1 MNTSESSGL
10 VEHVVGDR
18 ECFQD
23 LRCDDVPTVCEQSE
37 LPMPPTPK
45 SLPSSVKSESVNN
58 HLVIKPN
65 AQEECAIAQKIQQQ
79 PLMIDYNHQRASKES
94 PCNLRRQDKLFTIMR
109 NKNSSHDLASSL
121 MSPDSTNISPNISH
135 TKTDNKEKSPANSR
149 VMGKLAK
156 PSGSCGFRSVQ
167 MLHTDSQKAYSKSS
181 CKNLDSFNEMVSKI
195 HAQCRPLKNS
205 SIPQKS
211 EEMPRFRT
219 VKRDNFSFPKITFNQ
234 DLRECEAPNLEGLV
248 MNHFPPCDDDS
259 TTSSGVENN
268 HDAAAPLKYPR
279 VAENVMKM
287 FSPTSIA
294 GGNLQVCSQQDQ
306 RSLSHQQP
314 TTSRQIHQS
323 ERDSSS
329 GRFSRWS
336 GRPFTMP
343 QRHWFPMEKDGQL
356 DHMRSS
362 PTLGSSPS
370 SSVFSDPYVRSS
382 PPSRPSSRISLRNEY
397 DEPDD
402 ESSEQPDSSLLL
414 VHQIAAVEN
423 ITEKKVRVAE
433 LAASFTDC
441 SNIYSSGTKFN
452 SIMKACRNGVLS
464 PEVREVIGALGISV
478 MLECIRQK
486 IFSEAELTILSLQLH
501 KLSFL
506 NNLVSWKDGCSE
518 QQLAVKALQ
527 VLYHMKNY
535 SLFIDILEETSW
547 SGDVEDVR
555 TRLQLLNEVLDVLRQ
570 LGKNKVSLWY
580 TGKILAFLVTYYHRD
595 TKMLHNYHNFL
606 DLPGHLEAA
615 WEWVEALEV
624 VGVVE
629 QFTVILNTA
638 LRLRLPFSQ
647 HFIYHLMN
655 RGIGVG
661 SREMVMSPERSYG
674 EPSLLLTIPP
684 RECASLK
691 WKGKQRQGR
700 GSKRRGSFQGTCR
713 GGRPRGY
720 RLGQA
725 ALDRQQN

>member
-1 MNTSESSGL
+1 MMAIHDLSMTLDLLWVQMNFMTPEIDILKCLLEEGIAKGPAMLQPLCSFVCRLPEQVLRPLEGSLSCLLSACTPSSQHIKSQIIQHCKKFGINLRPLFNDSALLIEEQTEHYQCNSSVFLKEKNSSINNDSNTTSNSNSTISDDLSNNRFINCNHRELLSLAPPSQFVVFHHEMNTSESSGL

-181 CKNLDSFNEMVSKI
+181 CKNLDSINEMVSKI

-234 DLRECEAPNLEGLV
+234 DLRECEAPNLEGLG

-343 QRHWFPMEKDGQL
+343 QRHW
-356 DHMRSS
+356 
-362 PTLGSSPS
+362 
-370 SSVFSDPYVRSS
+370 
-382 PPSRPSSRISLRNEY
+382 
-397 DEPDD
+397 
-402 ESSEQPDSSLLL
+402 
-414 VHQIAAVEN
+414 
-423 ITEKKVRVAE
+423 
-433 LAASFTDC
+433 
-441 SNIYSSGTKFN
+441 
-452 SIMKACRNGVLS
+452 
-464 PEVREVIGALGISV
+464 
-478 MLECIRQK
+478 
-486 IFSEAELTILSLQLH
+486 
-501 KLSFL
+501 
-506 NNLVSWKDGCSE
+506 
-518 QQLAVKALQ
+518 
-527 VLYHMKNY
+527 
-535 SLFIDILEETSW
+535 
-547 SGDVEDVR
+547 
-555 TRLQLLNEVLDVLRQ
+555 
-570 LGKNKVSLWY
+570 
-580 TGKILAFLVTYYHRD
+580 
-595 TKMLHNYHNFL
+595 
-606 DLPGHLEAA
+606 
-615 WEWVEALEV
+615 
-624 VGVVE
+624 
-629 QFTVILNTA
+629 
-638 LRLRLPFSQ
+638 
-647 HFIYHLMN
+647 
-655 RGIGVG
+655 
-661 SREMVMSPERSYG
+661 
-674 EPSLLLTIPP
+674 
-684 RECASLK
+684 
-691 WKGKQRQGR
+691 
-700 GSKRRGSFQGTCR
+700 
-713 GGRPRGY
+713 
-720 RLGQA
+720 
-725 ALDRQQN
+725 